1 MVQIK
6 NEIMCIA
13 EAQTQSMLDELTE
26 MLKNI
31 VGDDI
36 WMLNIGLAA
45 KYGFSNKDIQGIYD
59 GKVHDMSIR
68 EYNMLKVYL
77 KYLLKKLSLPN
88 SKDEVL
94 NNEHEFEIEM
104 DVTDDVQNRCSACN
118 VESCSNCNGLQ
129 NDTCDNDN
137 CSCNTMDNNDSNELF
152 DFINNVN
159 KELPD
164 DSQINVNEAMDAKNV
179 FDKDICK
186 NVMSDYDKAA
196 KQANLELFDT
206 EKDINGLTINDLKY
220 FIYKNHWDKEFNLVE
235 INNRQTVLSFLYHK
249 LEERIMEMLTRKN
262 NVNQNDIDKVNKIKE
277 EYNKKFN
284 NFDYINNTI
293 VDLLNSFRK
302 LK

>member
-6 NEIMCIA
+6 NEIMCTA
-13 EAQTQSMLDELTE
+13 EAQTQLMLDELTE
-26 MLKNI
+26 MLKNV

-36 WMLNIGLAA
+36 WMLNSGLSA

-68 EYNMLKVYL
+68 EYNMLKAYL
-77 KYLLKKLSLPN
+77 NDLLKNLSLPN

-94 NNEHEFEIEM
+94 NDEREFEIKM
-104 DVTDDVQNRCSACN
+104 NVTDDIQNRCCACN
-118 VESCSNCNGLQ
+118 VEPCSSCNCHK

-137 CSCNTMDNNDSNELF
+137 CSCNAKDNNDSNELF

-159 KELPD
+159 KELPA

-186 NVMSDYDKAA
+186 KVMSDYDKAA

-206 EKDINGLTINDLKY
+206 EKDISSLTINDLKY

-235 INNRQTVLSFLYHK
+235 INNRQTVLSLLYHK
-249 LEERIMEMLTRKN
+249 LEERIMEILTRKN
-262 NVNQNDIDKVNKIKE
+262 NVNQIDIDKVNKIKE

-284 NFDYINNTI
+284 NFDYINNAF
-293 VDLLNSFRK
+293 VDLLHSFRK

>member
-6 NEIMCIA
+6 NEIMCTA

-26 MLKNI
+26 MLKNV

-36 WMLNIGLAA
+36 WMLNSGLAA
-45 KYGFSNKDIQGIYD
+45 KYSFSNKDIQGIYD
-59 GKVHDMSIR
+59 GKVHDISIR
-68 EYNMLKVYL
+68 EYNMLKAYL
-77 KYLLKKLSLPN
+77 NDLLKNLSLPN

-94 NNEHEFEIEM
+94 NNGREFEIEM
-104 DVTDDVQNRCSACN
+104 NVADNVQNRCGACN
-118 VESCSNCNGLQ
+118 VEPCSSCNCHK
-129 NDTCDNDN
+129 NDTCDSDN
-137 CSCNTMDNNDSNELF
+137 CSCNARDNNDSNELF

-179 FDKDICK
+179 FDKDICNK
-186 NVMSDYDKAA
+186 VMSDYDKAA

-206 EKDINGLTINDLKY
+206 EKDINSLTINDFKY
-220 FIYKNHWDKEFNLVE
+220 FIYKNHWNNEFNLVE

-249 LEERIMEMLTRKN
+249 LEERIMEILTRKN
-262 NVNQNDIDKVNKIKE
+262 NVNQIDIDKVNKIKE

>member
-13 EAQTQSMLDELTE
+13 EAQTQLMLDELTE
-26 MLKNI
+26 MLKI
-31 VGDDI
+31 VVGDDI
-36 WMLNIGLAA
+36 WMLNSGLAA
-45 KYGFSNKDIQGIYD
+45 KYGFSDKDIQGIYN

-68 EYNMLKVYL
+68 EYNMLKSYL
-77 KYLLKKLSLPN
+77 NGLLKNISLPN
-88 SKDEVL
+88 SQDEVL
-94 NNEHEFEIEM
+94 NNEREFEIEM
-104 DVTDDVQNRCSACN
+104 DATDDVQDRCGACN
-118 VESCSNCNGLQ
+118 VESCSSCNGCQ

-137 CSCNTMDNNDSNELF
+137 CSCKAKNNNDVNELF

-164 DSQINVNEAMDAKNV
+164 DSQINISEAMDAKKV
-179 FDKDICK
+179 FDEDICK
-186 NVMSDYDKAA
+186 KVMSDYDKAA
-196 KQANLELFDT
+196 KQANLELFET

-220 FIYKNHWDKEFNLVE
+220 FIYKNHWDKEFSLAE

-249 LEERIMEMLTRKN
+249 LEERVMEILAKKN
-262 NVNQNDIDKVNKIKE
+262 NVNQIDIDKVNKIKE

-284 NFDYINNTI
+284 DFDYINNTFL
-293 VDLLNSFRK
+293 DLFHSFRK

>member
-1 MVQIK
+1 
-6 NEIMCIA
+6 MCTA

-26 MLKNI
+26 MLKNV

-36 WMLNIGLAA
+36 WMLNSGLAA
-45 KYGFSNKDIQGIYD
+45 KYSFSNKDIKGIYD

-68 EYNMLKVYL
+68 EYNMLKAYL
-77 KYLLKKLSLPN
+77 NDLLKNLSLPN

-94 NNEHEFEIEM
+94 NDGREFEIEM
-104 DVTDDVQNRCSACN
+104 NVADNVQNRCGACN
-118 VESCSNCNGLQ
+118 VEPCSSCNCHK
-129 NDTCDNDN
+129 NDTCDSDN
-137 CSCNTMDNNDSNELF
+137 CLCNARDNNDSNELF

-179 FDKDICK
+179 FDKDICNK
-186 NVMSDYDKAA
+186 VMSDYDKAA

-206 EKDINGLTINDLKY
+206 EKDINSLTINDFKY
-220 FIYKNHWDKEFNLVE
+220 FIYKNHWNNEFNLVE

-249 LEERIMEMLTRKN
+249 LEERIMEILTRKN
-262 NVNQNDIDKVNKIKE
+262 NVNQIDIDKVNKIKE